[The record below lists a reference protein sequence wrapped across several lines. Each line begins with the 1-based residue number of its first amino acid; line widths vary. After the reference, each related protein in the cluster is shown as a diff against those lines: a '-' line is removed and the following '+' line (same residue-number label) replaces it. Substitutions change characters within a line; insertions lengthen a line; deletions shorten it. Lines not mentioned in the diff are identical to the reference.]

1 MRPRFAALSEA
12 LGFLAAHLESGEAGV
27 IAAACDPPPEGMSR
41 ERLSAWLRHQAW
53 ALERLA
59 EAHHEQD
66 LRERYAGREFPR
78 TACEF
83 KLGGHD
89 AELGHLH
96 LDFRRTPEGWLLQK
110 IWICR

>member
-1 MRPRFAALSEA
+1 VRPCFGTLSEA
-12 LGFLAAHLESGEAGV
+12 LGFLAAHLEAGEPGA
-27 IAAACDPPPEGMSR
+27 IAAACDPPPEGASG
-41 ERLSAWLRHQAW
+41 ERLSAWLRHQEW

-59 EAHHEQD
+59 EAHTQQD
-66 LRERYAGREFPR
+66 LRERYSGREFPAR
-78 TACEF
+78 AGEF

-96 LDFRRTPEGWLLQK
+96 LDYRCTPEGWVLQK